1 MKVWSEKIDF
11 LQVLKADNEVS
22 AVLSEKELS
31 SLFEIDYH
39 TKYVNQIFKKVLQ
52 KKLLASNSSPSG
64 ANYKD
69 E

>member
-22 AVLSEKELS
+22 AVLSDKELS

-39 TKYVNQIFKKVLQ
+39 TKYVNQIFKKVFQ
-52 KKLLASNSSPSG
+52 KKLLASNSSLSG
-64 ANYKD
+64 AIYKD